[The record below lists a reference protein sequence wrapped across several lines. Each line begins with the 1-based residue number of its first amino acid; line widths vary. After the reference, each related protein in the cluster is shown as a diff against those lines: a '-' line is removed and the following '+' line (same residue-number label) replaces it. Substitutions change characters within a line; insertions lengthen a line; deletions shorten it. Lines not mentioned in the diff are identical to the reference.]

1 MTTIQENQEEIIEEF
16 GLFDD
21 WQDRYAHIIDLGRSL
36 EPIDPAYKT
45 DANKVR
51 GCQSQV
57 WLHAEPRDGALHLE
71 AESDALIV
79 QGLIA
84 MVLRVYN
91 DQPAQA
97 ILDTEPTF
105 LSQIGLDRHLSTSR
119 NNGLQAMLLT
129 IRKHAE
135 AMS

>member
-1 MTTIQENQEEIIEEF
+1 MASIQENQEEIVDEF
-16 GLFDD
+16 ALFDD

-36 EPIDPAYKT
+36 DPIDPAYKT
-45 DANKVR
+45 DGNKVR

-57 WLHAEPRDGALHLE
+57 WLHAEPRDGVLHLE

-91 DQPAQA
+91 KQPAAA
-97 ILDTEPTF
+97 ILEAEPTF
-105 LSQIGLDRHLSTSR
+105 LTRIGLDRHLSTSR
-119 NNGLQAMLLT
+119 NNGLQAMLQT

-135 AMS
+135 AMG